1 MAVHGIARVAQ
12 ALGDRPTAMARY
24 TEFLELRKQAEPDR
38 QELAIA
44 RRFVTSGN

>member
-1 MAVHGIARVAQ
+1 MAVHGMARVAQ

-24 TEFLELRKQAEPDR
+24 TEFLE
-38 QELAIA
+38 IA